1 MGTDFLKNAKTYLF
15 KGIEKGIGKVVSKFH
30 IGLFYSSYLDLSFV
44 KKIMEIRFILE
55 EIYSFQNLVPYMEQP
70 ALRG

>member
-1 MGTDFLKNAKTYLF
+1 MRKHTFF

-30 IGLFYSSYLDLSFV
+30 IGLFYSSYLDLSFAE
-44 KKIMEIRFILE
+44 KIMEIRFILE
-55 EIYSFQNLVPYMEQP
+55 EIYSFQNLVPPVGQP